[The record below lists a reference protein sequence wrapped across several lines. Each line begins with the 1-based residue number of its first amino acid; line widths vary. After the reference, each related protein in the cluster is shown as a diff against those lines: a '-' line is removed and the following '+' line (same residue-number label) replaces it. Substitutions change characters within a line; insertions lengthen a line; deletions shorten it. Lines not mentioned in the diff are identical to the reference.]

1 MKDPIRKSLSE
12 ALSALPDPRMKRKR
26 EHELAPLLLMSV
38 CAMLCGAR
46 SLYAIAQWG
55 RERQTDDPEALTPL
69 GLKAG
74 KSPSHATL
82 HRIFKRLDIER
93 FERILGEWLSQ
104 TGVRPEG
111 KGLLAVDGKTLRG
124 IHGET
129 IPGVHLVAVYS
140 TQAEAV
146 LTQVAVVEKKES
158 ELAATK
164 AALSAVDL
172 RGQVVA
178 GDALQA
184 QREVCETIVVKGG
197 TISSP

>member
-1 MKDPIRKSLSE
+1 
-12 ALSALPDPRMKRKR
+12 MKRKR
-26 EHELAPLLLMSV
+26 EHELVPLLLMSV

-55 RERQTDDPEALTPL
+55 RERREDDPEALTPL
-69 GLKAG
+69 GLKSG

-104 TGVRPEG
+104 TGVRPKE

-124 IHGET
+124 IHGEEV
-129 IPGVHLVAVYS
+129 PGVHLVAVYS
-140 TQAEAV
+140 TNAEAV
-146 LTQVAVVEKKES
+146 LMQVAGVEKKES
-158 ELAATK
+158 ELTATK
-164 AALSAVDL
+164 AALSAVDVK
-172 RGQVVA
+172 GQVVA
-178 GDALQA
+178 GDALQT

-197 TISSP
+197 TTYSR